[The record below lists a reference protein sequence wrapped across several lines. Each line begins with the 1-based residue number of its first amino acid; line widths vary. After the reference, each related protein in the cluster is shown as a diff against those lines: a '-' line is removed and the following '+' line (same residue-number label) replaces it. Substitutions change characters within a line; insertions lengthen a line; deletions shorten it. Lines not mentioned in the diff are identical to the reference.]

1 MTKIYIYC
9 LFDGLGNFKGV
20 YSSLKAAHRDAL
32 TTCNIGQQP
41 VYLRTSR
48 GLEEPSLQRIKS
60 LLNGR
65 VDVKVVYTSDVEAAQ
80 IIKTKLKE

>member
-9 LFDGLGNFKGV
+9 LFDGHGNFKGV
-20 YSSLKAAHRDAL
+20 YSSLRAAHRDAL
-32 TTCNIGQQP
+32 QTCNKGHQN

-48 GLEEPSLQRIKS
+48 GLEEPTLQRIKNI
-60 LLNGR
+60 LNGR
-65 VDVKVVYTSDVEAAQ
+65 VDVKVVYVSDVEAAQ